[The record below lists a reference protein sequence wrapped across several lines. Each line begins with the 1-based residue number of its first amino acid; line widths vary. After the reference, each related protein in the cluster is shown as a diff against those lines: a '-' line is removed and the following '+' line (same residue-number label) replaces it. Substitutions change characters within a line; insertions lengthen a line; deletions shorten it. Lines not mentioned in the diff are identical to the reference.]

1 MSFLEQVTLVLMED
15 RMEEGGNRNM
25 STTKKGTTEVSI
37 VGSAPLNVQSD
48 VNPVLRSSMLTA
60 ESTTYSRVCRWK
72 LSRLF

>member
-1 MSFLEQVTLVLMED
+1 MSFLERVTLVLMED
-15 RMEEGGNRNM
+15 RMEEDGNRNM
-25 STTKKGTTEVSI
+25 STTKKGTIEISI